1 MEYLDGWLAW
11 LLERQYFNIF
21 QWFATIFHPACREQH
36 TPHHTSPSFS
46 LAFYLFS
53 VQRKCWRSLSR
64 TRQMSNVTFICLN
77 NISVRFNHLNRS
89 FVCLLISFFTYLWNR
104 FFSARSKEN
113 DTFELKRSRAHTYAN
128 TQSSQV
134 NTRCMPRIRWSN
146 KGKCFMFNTVFIWNL
161 FFIVPHSLSLSRLR
175 RRAFL
180 FFHPSWTHR
189 QCLFT
194 LLISYSS
201 YFSTEFNFKRS
212 EWKRR
217 SEGGGDVLA
226 PGTWLQWRHYAYHVI
241 LPMS

>member
-1 MEYLDGWLAW
+1 MSLSFVW
-11 LLERQYFNIF
+11 
-21 QWFATIFHPACREQH
+21 TI
-36 TPHHTSPSFS
+36 
-46 LAFYLFS
+46 YLFALIIWI
-53 VQRKCWRSLSR
+53 V
-64 TRQMSNVTFICLN
+64 
-77 NISVRFNHLNRS
+77 RS
-89 FVCLLISFFTYLWNR
+89 FACSSHFLPIFGIACPI
-104 FFSARSKEN
+104 FSARSKEN
-113 DTFELKRSRAHTYAN
+113 DTLKLKRSRAHTYAN

-217 SEGGGDVLA
+217 SKGEGDVLA